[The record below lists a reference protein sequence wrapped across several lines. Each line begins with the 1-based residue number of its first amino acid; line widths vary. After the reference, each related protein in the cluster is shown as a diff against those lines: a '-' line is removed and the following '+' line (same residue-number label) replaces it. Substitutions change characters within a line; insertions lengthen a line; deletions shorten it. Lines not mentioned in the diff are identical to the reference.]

1 MIEVDK
7 QAIGDKVNN
16 REYNLDVT
24 ENWTTPSGNQRSKP
38 MYEGTIK
45 NVYFGKTKHFKKR
58 SIEEIEIEAR
68 QKLLKWNETE
78 IRKRIKEEA
87 DKVEKENRK
96 NLEEEL

>member
-7 QAIGDKVNN
+7 QAIRDKVNN

-45 NVYFGKTKHFKKR
+45 NVYLGKTKHFKER

-68 QKLLKWNETE
+68 QRLTKWNEKE
-78 IRKRIKEEA
+78 IKKRIKEEA
-87 DKVEKENRK
+87 DKVDRK
-96 NLEEEL
+96 STRQH